1 MMLARQN
8 SAAPGMPWRL
18 RALLSVA
25 LGSLLLAGFAGT
37 AARAGDDDDDQEDP
51 GIEQK
56 IFKSVLSGL
65 GVQTDPGIDYRE
77 RSPLVVPPKLDLPP
91 PETTASIEK
100 RNPAWPVDADVK
112 RRKDLSE
119 ARRSR
124 KGTAAEEMEADA
136 KPLRPDQVNGNAPR
150 SAPGS
155 SSQGPTYPDLDTS
168 GKPMSQQALGSTGI
182 FGGSSL
188 KSMFGFGSASEEYT
202 TFTKE
207 PERSSLVEPPPGY
220 RTPSAA
226 QPYGV
231 GSKKNEQKAADPILD
246 HGMVLR

>member
-1 MMLARQN
+1 MMLDRRN
-8 SAAPGMPWRL
+8 SAAPGTPWRL

-25 LGSLLLAGFAGT
+25 LASVLLAGFAGST
-37 AARAGDDDDDQEDP
+37 ARAGDDDEDQEEP

-56 IFKSVLSGL
+56 IFKGVLSGL
-65 GVQTDPGIDYRE
+65 GVQVDPGIDYRE

-91 PETTASIEK
+91 PESTASIEK
-100 RNPAWPVDADVK
+100 KNPAWPVDADVK
-112 RRKDLSE
+112 RRKELSE
-119 ARRSR
+119 VRRSR

-136 KPLRPDQVNGNAPR
+136 KPLRPDQVNGVPR

-155 SSQGPTYPDLDTS
+155 SQGPAYPDLDTS

-188 KSMFGFGSASEEYT
+188 KSMFGFSSTNEEYT

-231 GSKKNEQKAADPILD
+231 GTKKNEEKAADPILD